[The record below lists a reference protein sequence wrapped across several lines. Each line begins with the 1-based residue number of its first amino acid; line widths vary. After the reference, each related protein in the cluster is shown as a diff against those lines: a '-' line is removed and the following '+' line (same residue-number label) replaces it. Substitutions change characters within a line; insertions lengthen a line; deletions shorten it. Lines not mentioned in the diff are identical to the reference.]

1 MANGKEQ
8 NKRKEKKRTEEQ
20 RTTTTRE
27 QQTKTEPIRCD
38 TKLVLVTHTHIE
50 STCNASVYVHEGVR
64 EGVCNNS

>member
-27 QQTKTEPIRCD
+27 QQTKKEPIRCD
-38 TKLVLVTHTHIE
+38 TKLVLVTHTHTE
-50 STCNASVYVHEGVR
+50 STCNASVCMQGGVCV
-64 EGVCNNS
+64 GVCNKS